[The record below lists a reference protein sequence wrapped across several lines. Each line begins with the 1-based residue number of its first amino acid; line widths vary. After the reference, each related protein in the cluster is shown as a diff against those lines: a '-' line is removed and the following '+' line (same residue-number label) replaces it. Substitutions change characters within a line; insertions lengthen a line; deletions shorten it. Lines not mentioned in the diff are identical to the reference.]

1 MKLNNQGHNFAMD
14 IFLGFLWAFLIG
26 GAICT
31 LGQVLILTT
40 KWTSARILVAF
51 VSLGVLLGAVG
62 AFGPMRDFAGAGVTV
77 PIVGFGGVLAEGA
90 IKAVERDGFIGIF
103 MGGLAAT
110 AAGIAAAIVF
120 GFVVAMIF
128 KSRAKG

>member
-1 MKLNNQGHNFAMD
+1 MD